1 AISRKLW
8 LSAQSR
14 NTVAACINMVAG
26 ATNAFNG
33 TATVLLDSEVNQ
45 KGIIYAP
52 QQNQSPNS
60 RHFHHI
66 IFCPYW
72 TTPKNT
78 VLLAPP
84 VCAPTEFYS
93 EDFNGYLY
101 PKPRTSKRKARTVR
115 RDRSVAAG
123 MFASTTESGPSNFDG

>member
-1 AISRKLW
+1 MSGHGQHREEQQNWQNAKSYVVIAISRKLW

-72 TTPKNT
+72 TTPRNT
-78 VLLAPP
+78 A
-84 VCAPTEFYS
+84 F
-93 EDFNGYLY
+93 
-101 PKPRTSKRKARTVR
+101 
-115 RDRSVAAG
+115 
-123 MFASTTESGPSNFDG
+123 